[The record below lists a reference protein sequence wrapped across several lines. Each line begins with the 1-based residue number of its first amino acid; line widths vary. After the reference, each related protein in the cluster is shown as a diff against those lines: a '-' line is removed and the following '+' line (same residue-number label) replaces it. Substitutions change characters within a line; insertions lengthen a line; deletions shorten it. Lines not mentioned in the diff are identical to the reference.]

1 MHGAFILHAIC
12 TAAVGSGRCGSSST
26 ADVLPSLPPL
36 LGKCTYL
43 VSVSEIAAP
52 DPLTVLCS
60 SGMAG
65 RANPQTKLLKM
76 KDGHEFQ
83 FLQAVLWTPPTY
95 TPPFQIQERTVSC

>member
-1 MHGAFILHAIC
+1 MHGAFILHATC
-12 TAAVGSGRCGSSST
+12 TVGSGRCGSSST

-65 RANPQTKLLKM
+65 RANPQTKLLKT

-83 FLQAVLWTPPTY
+83 FLQAVL
-95 TPPFQIQERTVSC
+95 